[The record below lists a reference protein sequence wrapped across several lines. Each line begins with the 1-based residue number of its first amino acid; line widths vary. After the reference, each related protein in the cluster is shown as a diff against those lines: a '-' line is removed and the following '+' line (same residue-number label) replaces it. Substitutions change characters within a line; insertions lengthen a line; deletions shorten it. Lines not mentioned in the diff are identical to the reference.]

1 MRGKPFPVGVSGNP
15 GGRPAGLSRVTELA
29 RAHSEKA
36 IDALVAALDEPDP
49 LVRMKAADLLLTRA
63 WGRPAQALD
72 DAEQRRLDR
81 SIKSEAEIDALFPSP
96 FAPSVMK

>member
-1 MRGKPFPVGVSGNP
+1 MSKGRFVPGESGNP

-49 LVRMKAADLLLTRA
+49 MVRMKAADMLLTRA
-63 WGRPAQALD
+63 WGKPAQALD
-72 DAEQRRLDR
+72 EAAQRQLDRAVKSDAEL
-81 SIKSEAEIDALFPSP
+81 EAMFPSP
-96 FAPSVMK
+96 FSLVGSK